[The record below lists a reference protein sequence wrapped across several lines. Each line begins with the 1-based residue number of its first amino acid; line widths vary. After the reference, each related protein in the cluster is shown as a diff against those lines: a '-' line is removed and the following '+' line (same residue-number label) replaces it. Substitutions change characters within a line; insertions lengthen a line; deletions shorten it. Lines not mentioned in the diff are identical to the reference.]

1 MIMRVRS
8 DQGGGGDG
16 NVGRFF
22 RVTRALLSD
31 PAVARLTVAFVAFI
45 VAEYAVWIGMLVY
58 AFDHGGATAAG
69 LVAVAQLIPGTF
81 LAPVLATL
89 ADRRSPTALL
99 AGGYAVQGLGMAG
112 VAVTLWTGGSPFVAY
127 GFAVLASTAMGTTRP
142 AQFAA
147 LPALAR
153 DARQLTAANV
163 VAGWAENGGM
173 VLAALLAALFL
184 GAGQIGG
191 LFAAS
196 AGLVA
201 AAAILVLPV
210 RIAGI
215 AAAAEPG
222 GESGARMLLEGVRE
236 VTGPARPRLLTGLLA
251 MQYIVVGALDVL
263 FVVVAIQVLGRGQ
276 QWVGYLNTAYG
287 AGAVV
292 AGVLTANLLG
302 HRLGRVISVAVAA
315 LGAGLVFTAFSSSAG
330 VVIVLLAVAGAGRAV
345 LYVAASTMLQRVV
358 PASVVGRVF
367 GVVEGLSF
375 AGLAIGSVLAPLL
388 ISIGGGRLA
397 LIVVGALLPATA
409 ISGIRTLRRLDAGKI
424 VPVTEVALLRSLPH
438 FAELPG
444 PALETLAGAL
454 ERVDAAPGQVIIR
467 QGDEGDRFYAIADG
481 EVAISVDGQPRGTRG
496 RGTGLGEIAL
506 LRRVPR
512 TATATAVGPVTL
524 FALDSATFL
533 AAVSGHPATRRQVD
547 QVASR
552 WADADAG

>member
-1 MIMRVRS
+1 
-8 DQGGGGDG
+8 
-16 NVGRFF
+16 
-22 RVTRALLSD
+22 
-31 PAVARLTVAFVAFI
+31 
-45 VAEYAVWIGMLVY
+45 
-58 AFDHGGATAAG
+58 
-69 LVAVAQLIPGTF
+69 
-81 LAPVLATL
+81 
-89 ADRRSPTALL
+89 
-99 AGGYAVQGLGMAG
+99 
-112 VAVTLWTGGSPFVAY
+112 
-127 GFAVLASTAMGTTRP
+127 VLASTAVGTTRP

-163 VAGWAENGGM
+163 VAGWAENAGM

-191 LFAAS
+191 LFAVS
-196 AGLVA
+196 AGLVGA
-201 AAAILVLPV
+201 AAVLVLPV
-210 RIAGI
+210 RITGI
-215 AAAAEPG
+215 ALPGEPG
-222 GESGARMLLEGVRE
+222 EQSGARSLLEGVRE
-236 VTGPARPRLLTGLLA
+236 VTGHPRPRLLAGLLT

-263 FVVVAIQVLGRGQ
+263 FVVVAIQMLGRSQ
-276 QWVGYLNTAYG
+276 QWVGYLNIAYG
-287 AGAVV
+287 AGAVA

-302 HRLGRVISVAVAA
+302 RSLGRAISVAVAG
-315 LGAGLVFTAFSSSAG
+315 LGAGLVFTAFSSSVG
-330 VVIVLLAVAGAGRAV
+330 VVVVLLAVAGAGRAV
-345 LYVAASTMLQRVV
+345 LAVAASTMLQRVV
-358 PASVVGRVF
+358 PAGVIGRVF

-388 ISIGGGRLA
+388 IGIGGGRLA
-397 LIVVGALLPATA
+397 LIVVGCLLPATA
-409 ISGIRTLRRLDAGKI
+409 VSGIRTLRRLDAGRI

-467 QGDEGDRFYAIADG
+467 QGADGDRFYAIADG
-481 EVAISVDGQPRGTRG
+481 EVAISVDGRLRGTRG

>member
-16 NVGRFF
+16 IVGRFF

-31 PAVARLTVAFVAFI
+31 PAVARLTAAFVAFI

-81 LAPVLATL
+81 LAPVLAAL
-89 ADRRSPTALL
+89 ADRRSPTGLL

-112 VAVTLWTGGSPFVAY
+112 VAVTLWAGGSPFVAY

-201 AAAILVLPV
+201 AAAVLVLPV

-222 GESGARMLLEGVRE
+222 GQSGARMLLEGVRE
-236 VTGPARPRLLTGLLA
+236 VTGPPRPRLLAGLLA

-302 HRLGRVISVAVAA
+302 HRLGRVISVA
-315 LGAGLVFTAFSSSAG
+315 GLVFAAFSSSAG

-345 LYVAASTMLQRVV
+345 LVVAASTMLQRVV

-388 ISIGGGRLA
+388 INIGGGRLA

-409 ISGIRTLRRLDAGKI
+409 VSGIRTLRRLDAGKI

-467 QGDEGDRFYAIADG
+467 QGAEGDLFYAIADG
-481 EVAISVDGQPRGTRG
+481 EVAISVDGRLRGTRG